1 MLSVFTG
8 GEALAVK
15 VFAFLQS
22 VLYLISSLLFY
33 PVVFLLVVLFF
44 YVVYK
49 LGVFVGE
56 YALRRKGVYPFL
68 SRYLEELDALI
79 SQEADEVEIENLLQ
93 SWQQRMYLDLD
104 KLRALVRVGPSLGL
118 MGTLIPMGTGL
129 AALAKG
135 QMEKLISSMII
146 AFTTTVV
153 GLAIAVIA
161 YLLGAVK
168 ERWLE
173 EEARLMEYYTEK
185 RVKR

>member
-1 MLSVFTG
+1 M
-8 GEALAVK
+8 AVK
-15 VFAFLQS
+15 LLALFQS

-33 PVVFLLVVLFF
+33 PVVCLLVVLFF

-56 YALRRKGVYPFL
+56 YTLRRKGTRPFL
-68 SRYLEELDALI
+68 SRYLGELEALI
-79 SQEADEVEIENLLQ
+79 SEEMDEVEIENLLQ

-104 KLRALVRVGPSLGL
+104 KLKALVRVGPSLGL

-161 YLLGAVK
+161 YLLGAIK
-168 ERWLE
+168 QRWLD

-185 RVKR
+185 IVRERK